1 MNEDFTEVRNGLTN
15 YVFSCL
21 QGMPYS
27 GVQAKHA
34 LVSIL
39 AEEALKISKDSEG
52 NVEMFAIK
60 PLLRAVI
67 VIFNERIECLKKVQT
82 SEIVK
87 VQINDYE
94 DIVNKISNLI
104 ENIK

>member
-21 QGMPYS
+21 QCMPYE
-27 GVQAKHA
+27 GVKAKHA

-39 AEEALKISKDSEG
+39 AEEALKISKDDE
-52 NVEMFAIK
+52 NKTEMFAIK

-67 VIFNERIECLKKVQT
+67 AIFNERIECLKKVQA

-94 DIVNKISNLI
+94 SIVNKISNLI